1 VRTFEEEHPY
11 KQPLLVKSF
20 DGDVAAGRPTDL
32 PGEFI
37 GDQRHSDSWKTDDA
51 AEQGRYDAAEERGYG
66 LYSLHA
72 VLGQGTFGRIH
83 LASWR

>member
-1 VRTFEEEHPY
+1 MVTAGAAAGRDGDGGGRRRQYVRTFEEEHPY

-51 AEQGRYDAAEERGYG
+51 AEQGRYDAAEER
-66 LYSLHA
+66 
-72 VLGQGTFGRIH
+72 
-83 LASWR
+83 